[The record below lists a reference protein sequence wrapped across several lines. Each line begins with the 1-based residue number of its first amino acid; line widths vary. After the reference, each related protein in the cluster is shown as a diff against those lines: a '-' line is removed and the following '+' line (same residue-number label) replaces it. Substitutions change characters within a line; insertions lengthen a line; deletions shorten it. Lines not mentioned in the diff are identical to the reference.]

1 MLPNCTKISFTRN
14 LTNPLI
20 KLQRGGCPHG
30 PWLHPNHGVGLP
42 GIGRA
47 GSQDPIQ
54 PKDSGT
60 RSQQPPPWP
69 GQPWPPQSHPPCRN
83 DLCPVSAVTES
94 VGVHWAMLG
103 EAISLAPLG
112 SYFQVGRTGVQWALP
127 TRPGHRMAKFCCLSA
142 HLLCTVTDLGA
153 GALAPG
159 TDTALPH
166 QCLVLSVLARGGAI
180 SSGQTW
186 R

>member
-30 PWLHPNHGVGLP
+30 PWLHLNHGVGLP

-83 DLCPVSAVTES
+83 DLCPASALTES

-103 EAISLAPLG
+103 EAISLAPWGHISRWVEQGYSGLSPPDQDTEWPSSAVCQLICSAQLLTWVLG
-112 SYFQVGRTGVQWALP
+112 RWLLGQIPPSP
-127 TRPGHRMAKFCCLSA
+127 TSA
-142 HLLCTVTDLGA
+142 W
-153 GALAPG
+153 
-159 TDTALPH
+159 
-166 QCLVLSVLARGGAI
+166 S
-180 SSGQTW
+180 
-186 R
+186 